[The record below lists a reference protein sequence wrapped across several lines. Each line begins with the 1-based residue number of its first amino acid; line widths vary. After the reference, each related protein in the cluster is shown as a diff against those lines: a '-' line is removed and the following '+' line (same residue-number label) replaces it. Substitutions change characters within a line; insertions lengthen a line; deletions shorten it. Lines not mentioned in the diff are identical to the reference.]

1 MRWVTRKHI
10 RVNRTAT
17 AWLVRRFVDPQA
29 EFVFVE
35 PHEVARVQGEQDAT
49 GFDAS
54 GARFSNDGGV
64 TSFEQILAAYG
75 LADPVLHEF
84 ARIVHAAD
92 VAGQEALAPEAPGLQ
107 LISRGFPLVSR
118 DDHETVERAS
128 FLYAALYA
136 ALQERSRG

>member
-1 MRWVTRKHI
+1 VRWVTRKHI

-35 PHEVARVQGEQDAT
+35 PSEVERVQRESGAI
-49 GFDAS
+49 GFDAP
-54 GARFSNDGGV
+54 GAHYSNDGGV

-75 LADPVLHEF
+75 LADPVLHEL

-92 VAGQEALAPEAPGLQ
+92 VAGQEALAAEAPGLM
-107 LISRGFPLVSR
+107 LISRGFPLVAR

-128 FLYAALYA
+128 FLYDAMYA
-136 ALQERSRG
+136 ATKERARR